1 MDVCQRESIEYS
13 DDGLEA
19 VVFTAQGDMR
29 QGNFIIN
36 GQLFQNG
43 ISIFLGLQRS
53 TTSSRR
59 TRDSVL
65 LKPKTSSRCA
75 TSHTRSWLRT
85 CSPIAPRESWTM
97 LGNCV
102 SDDNVSTFISVHN
115 LPCIPSG
122 SSGASQPKPQF
133 KDCTF
138 RVVLLDHCVF
148 LALSFLPLIYF
159 LFDFLI
165 NVEENERQG

>member
-65 LKPKTSSRCA
+65 SKPKTSSRCA
-75 TSHTRSWLRT
+75 TSHIRSWLRT

-102 SDDNVSTFISVHN
+102 SDDKVSTFISIHN
-115 LPCIPSG
+115 PPSIP
-122 SSGASQPKPQF
+122 SGASQPKLQF
-133 KDCTF
+133 KECTF

-148 LALSFLPLIYF
+148 IALSFLPLIYF

-165 NVEENERQG
+165 NVEENEGQD